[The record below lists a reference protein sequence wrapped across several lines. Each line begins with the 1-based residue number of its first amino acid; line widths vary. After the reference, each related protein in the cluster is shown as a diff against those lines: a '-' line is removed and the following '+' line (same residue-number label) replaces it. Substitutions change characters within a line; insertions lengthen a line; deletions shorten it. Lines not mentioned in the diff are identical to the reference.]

1 MKPYLSILLLISF
14 ITSAQ
19 TKAFTPTKG
28 KIVFSEQTIME
39 DASTY
44 SKSVKALVSDAGKT
58 AEREGTTVD
67 TVQLSQIAAV
77 IEKDHLSPKNKRH
90 FDFKEGII
98 VSYQTF
104 NGEKRGDYK
113 LIDVKNAT
121 TSMLAKKDSTTIYLK
136 DRPYQY
142 SENEV
147 VSLKEFKNETRTIQG
162 YKCYKVVATIKEKG
176 SSSEL
181 VNNSLTY
188 KELWVA
194 DNIKC
199 LYHPVI
205 YEKTILK
212 KYYPLEIKEYS
223 DLLKG
228 VVTLYVLDTIT
239 LR

>member
-1 MKPYLSILLLISF
+1 
-14 ITSAQ
+14 
-19 TKAFTPTKG
+19 
-28 KIVFSEQTIME
+28 ME

-44 SKSVKALVSDAGKT
+44 SKSVKALVSDAGRT
-58 AEREGTTVD
+58 AEKEGATVD

-77 IEKDHLSPKNKRH
+77 IEKDHLSSKNKRH

-104 NGEKRGDYK
+104 NGEIRGDYT
-113 LIDVKNAT
+113 LIDMKEGT

-142 SENEV
+142 SQNEV
-147 VSLKEFKNETRTIQG
+147 VSLKEFKNETRTIKG
-162 YKCYKVVATIKEKG
+162 YKCYKVVATIKEKATN
-176 SSSEL
+176 SEL
-181 VNNSLTY
+181 LNNSLIY
-188 KELWVA
+188 KELWVI
-194 DNIKC
+194 DDIKC

-205 YEKTILK
+205 YEKAILQ

>member
-1 MKPYLSILLLISF
+1 MKPYILTIFLISL

-19 TKAFTPTKG
+19 NKPFTPTKG
-28 KIVFSEQTIME
+28 KFVFSEQTIME

-44 SKSVKALVSDAGKT
+44 CKSVKALVSDAGKT
-58 AEREGTTVD
+58 AEKEGTTVD
-67 TVQLSQIAAV
+67 TVQLNQIAAV
-77 IEKDHLSPKNKRH
+77 IEKDHLSPKNQKH
-90 FDFKEGII
+90 FDFKDGII

-104 NGEKRGDYK
+104 EEKIRGDYK

-162 YKCYKVVATIKEKG
+162 YKCYRVVATIKEKG

-181 VNNSLTY
+181 LNNSLTY
-188 KELWVA
+188 KDLWVT
-194 DNIKC
+194 DVIKC

-205 YEKTILK
+205 YEKAILQ